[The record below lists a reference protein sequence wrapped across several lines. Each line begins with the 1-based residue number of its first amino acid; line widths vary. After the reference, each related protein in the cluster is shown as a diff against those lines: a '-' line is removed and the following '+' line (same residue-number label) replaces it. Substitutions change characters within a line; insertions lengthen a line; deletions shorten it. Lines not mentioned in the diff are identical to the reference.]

1 MDRQPCLSLE
11 GQQLVHDVEARVA
24 RYPEARLVALTKL
37 VVIAILTF
45 TVPRPGT
52 RSQLARRTLTTV
64 AGLLLIRSA
73 TSAPLEQVSVAVER
87 ARQFCHPWRYAR
99 HWQPVHR
106 PAMYWHV
113 AAGRAVGDPV
123 GQETQHRASI
133 TVDREDEPPLPA
145 LGGAKGK
152 ARGAVVG
159 RDLLSTAR
167 GLVGQDVGSA
177 EGPGSMFQH
186 PERIVMQQR
195 PSTAWRWSNTEALTS
210 LCP

>member
-64 AGLLLIRSA
+64 AGLLIIRSA

-106 PAMYWHV
+106 PAM
-113 AAGRAVGDPV
+113 
-123 GQETQHRASI
+123 
-133 TVDREDEPPLPA
+133 
-145 LGGAKGK
+145 
-152 ARGAVVG
+152 
-159 RDLLSTAR
+159 
-167 GLVGQDVGSA
+167 
-177 EGPGSMFQH
+177 
-186 PERIVMQQR
+186 
-195 PSTAWRWSNTEALTS
+195 
-210 LCP
+210 